1 MTTKLLA
8 ILLTLLSCTCHAAVS
23 SYPADIII
31 LPNDG
36 QKPILE
42 LIQNAVES
50 VWICSYNLSDKKI
63 INSLCTAK
71 QCGVDVRVMLEGK
84 QYGNSTVNIESA
96 KKLIRAGIT
105 FSWSNPQ
112 FILTHANYIIVDH
125 CKILL
130 MTLDLTESIIHDRG
144 YGVFISD
151 QEIIR
156 EAEAVFIADW
166 QKKEHIPAYSG
177 ILLCPDNST
186 QGIIELISN
195 TKKKLWIQAHLLQDE
210 EIIKSIIEA
219 KNRGV
224 SLRII
229 LAETTPLSND
239 INLET
244 QKYLSQYGISIK
256 LQSIPSLHNTMM
268 LFDEKIAFVGS
279 QGLDAQSLN
288 DNREMGIVIIYPQ
301 AIKRLK
307 WIFSYDWKEGR

>member
-1 MTTKLLA
+1 MTIKLLT
-8 ILLTLLSCTCHAAVS
+8 ILLILLPCICHAEVVPSLS
-23 SYPADIII
+23 SYPVDVII

-84 QYGNSTVNIESA
+84 QYGNSTINIESA
-96 KKLIRAGIT
+96 KKLIGAGIV

-130 MTLDLTESIIHDRG
+130 LTLDLTESLVRNRG
-144 YGVFISD
+144 YGVFISNL
-151 QEIIR
+151 EIIR
-156 EAEAVFIADW
+156 EVEDVFVADW

-195 TKKKLWIQAHLLQDE
+195 TKKKLWIQTHLLQDE
-210 EIIKSIIEA
+210 EIMESIIEA
-219 KNRGV
+219 KKRGV
-224 SLRII
+224 RLRII
-229 LAETTPLSND
+229 LAKATPLTND
-239 INLET
+239 INLKT
-244 QKYLSQYGISIK
+244 QQYLSKYGISIK
-256 LQSIPSLHNTMM
+256 LQSIPSPHTMM

-279 QGLDAQSLN
+279 QGLNTRSLN
-288 DNREMGIVIIYPQ
+288 DNREMGIVITYPQ

-307 WIFSYDWKEGR
+307 WIFLHDWK